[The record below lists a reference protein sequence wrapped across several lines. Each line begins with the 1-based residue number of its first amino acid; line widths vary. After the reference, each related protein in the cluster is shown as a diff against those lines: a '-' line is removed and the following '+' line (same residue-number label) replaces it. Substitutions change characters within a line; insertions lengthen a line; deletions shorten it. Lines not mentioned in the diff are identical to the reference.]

1 MGVMLD
7 DIGAYVATNIG
18 SLTLG
23 TNLFLSLLPE
33 TPDNVVAIL
42 ENSGVA
48 PVFTLGSNHLPRIER
63 PEIQVLVRN
72 DSYSTGRAL
81 AESIYRLL
89 TQVTNQTIGSVLYQR
104 IEAVSAPD
112 LMERDINYRSV
123 FTCNFSVMKGLS
135 T

>member
-7 DIGAYVATNIG
+7 DIGAYIDTNFV

-23 TNLFLSLLPE
+23 NNLFLSLLPE
-33 TPDNVVAIL
+33 TPANVVAVI
-42 ENSGVA
+42 ENSGMA
-48 PVFTLGSNHLPRIER
+48 PVFTQGSSHLPRIER

-72 DSYSTGRAL
+72 DTYSAGRAL

-89 TQVTNQTIGSVLYQR
+89 TQITNQTIGGVRYHR
-104 IEAVSAPD
+104 VEAISSPA
-112 LMERDINYRSV
+112 LLERDKNYKAI
-123 FTCNFSVMKGLS
+123 FTTNFYVMKELS

>member
-7 DIGAYVATNIG
+7 DIGAYVATNVG

-33 TPDNVVAIL
+33 TPDNVVAII

-48 PVFTLGSNHLPRIER
+48 PVFTQGSSHLPRIER

-72 DSYSTGRAL
+72 DSYATGRAL
-81 AESIYRLL
+81 AETIYRLL
-89 TQVTNQTIGSVLYQR
+89 TQVTNQTIGSVLYHR
-104 IEAVSAPD
+104 IEAISSPQ
-112 LMERDINYRSV
+112 LLERDQNYKSV
-123 FTCNFSVMKGLS
+123 FTTNFYVMKELS